1 MRSTIAGTTIAMSAV
16 SWKWI
21 PSHSALSAA

>member
-1 MRSTIAGTTIAMSAV
+1 MRKTIAGTTIAISAV

-21 PSHSALSAA
+21 PSQSAFSAA